1 LVSRLGMEEGRCTQ
15 GAVMID
21 AIRELVCAQSH
32 RRMIEPR
39 YLAKRV
45 QPFEIVRPTPTPSGS
60 AQHVGADGDPIFNH
74 EER

>member
-1 LVSRLGMEEGRCTQ
+1 
-15 GAVMID
+15 MID

-60 AQHVGADGDPIFNH
+60 AQHVGAGDGVGK
-74 EER
+74 